1 MSDKKKKKRKE
12 KKEKRTEERNK
23 SRDKNCGTIEREM
36 VAERKMLI
44 KREENVKVNEKR
56 RTKGK
61 CSVNE
66 KERRS
71 SAPRRKCDGKKGKLA
86 NGQLFWMDNFSPSQY
101 HVENWRD
108 GERRDALWFRT
119 V

>member
-1 MSDKKKKKRKE
+1 MFERKK
-12 KKEKRTEERNK
+12 KRTEERNK
-23 SRDKNCGTIEREM
+23 SRHKNCGTIEREM
-36 VAERKMLI
+36 VAERKIII

-71 SAPRRKCDGKKGKLA
+71 SAPRRKCDGTRPDTRHEMRL
-86 NGQLFWMDNFSPSQY
+86 
-101 HVENWRD
+101 VR
-108 GERRDALWFRT
+108 